1 LIQKGSKV
9 RCAPPALND
18 SERKFVDDM
27 VEFCRSTPAALRGKE
42 LFLLRNLS
50 RGKGIGFFED
60 TGFYPD
66 FILWI
71 TEETKQRLVFIE
83 PHGMKL
89 ETHPATNP
97 KVNLYKKLQTQEED
111 ARKKSKV
118 TGLSLDAFI
127 VSATPFDDLQQHH
140 GPEWDRAK
148 YAGAHIFFGDEDN
161 HGHIEAIVANV

>member
-1 LIQKGSKV
+1 
-9 RCAPPALND
+9 
-18 SERKFVDDM
+18 
-27 VEFCRSTPAALRGKE
+27 
-42 LFLLRNLS
+42 
-50 RGKGIGFFED
+50 
-60 TGFYPD
+60 
-66 FILWI
+66 
-71 TEETKQRLVFIE
+71 
-83 PHGMKL
+83 MKL

-118 TGLSLDAFI
+118 AGLSLDAFI
-127 VSATPFDDLQQHH
+127 VSATPFDDLQPHH